1 MKYSSARDNDL
12 VTGLRMNELKIL
24 GTCCALLLIAPLSLT
39 AGERI
44 DCKSPDGKFALRET
58 FNELNPIHGDSAII
72 ESGTRK
78 VAVQLHGDEPAGSE
92 KLVWSKDSK
101 RVAYF
106 FEKGGGSWIYQMGM
120 RVFSG
125 TAGTSSFNEIALPEL
140 PTPKLPKNATGS
152 EPDTAKRVEP
162 IEWNEPNER
171 CRKKA
176 RQLWYAHRRSRR
188 SSTNSRGT
196 AKSL

>member
-1 MKYSSARDNDL
+1 
-12 VTGLRMNELKIL
+12 
-24 GTCCALLLIAPLSLT
+24 
-39 AGERI
+39 
-44 DCKSPDGKFALRET
+44 
-58 FNELNPIHGDSAII
+58 
-72 ESGTRK
+72 
-78 VAVQLHGDEPAGSE
+78 
-92 KLVWSKDSK
+92 
-101 RVAYF
+101 
-106 FEKGGGSWIYQMGM
+106 MGM
-120 RVFSG
+120 RVFSR

-162 IEWNEPNER
+162 IEWNGPNEC